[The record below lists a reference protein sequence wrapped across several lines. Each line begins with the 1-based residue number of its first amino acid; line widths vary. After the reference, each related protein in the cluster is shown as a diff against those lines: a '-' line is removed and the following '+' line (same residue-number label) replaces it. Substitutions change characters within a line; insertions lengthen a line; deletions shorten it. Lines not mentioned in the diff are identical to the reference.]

1 VIVVVPSMPLK
12 AKGAKSK
19 YPSDTGTEVAAGC
32 CSTFQIEPEATEET
46 GKSLAVLS
54 VCPG

>member
-1 VIVVVPSMPLK
+1 MPLK